1 MIYDESDIKRA
12 VEFTRLMIQV
22 CGIGATYMP
31 SDKFYEEVLRFSKE
45 WMKLTADIDKPK
57 P

>member
-1 MIYDESDIKRA
+1 
-12 VEFTRLMIQV
+12 MIQV
-22 CGIGATYMP
+22 CGEKMVYMP

-57 P
+57 T